1 LLLVLLAAVHK
12 KTYKELPSGR
22 SELTRAFKITVMALG
37 QTNYQFWL
45 RNFWDAAYPTDL
57 RKEGVIVNWTRND
70 VNDAARTVDQCL
82 NFAPL
87 T

>member
-1 LLLVLLAAVHK
+1 
-12 KTYKELPSGR
+12 
-22 SELTRAFKITVMALG
+22 MALG